1 MVQRA
6 VELETQVLEVTS
18 LGKGFL
24 SCCARD
30 RDEIK
35 ERERKKMRG
44 AGSIA
49 GNIPVY
55 GERQVKTA
63 EGKGGVKTLSRRD
76 ALEKEEQ
83 TPGHSTSRVSPQQ
96 RTSAHMWGGVWL
108 FGL

>member
-1 MVQRA
+1 M
-6 VELETQVLEVTS
+6 
-18 LGKGFL
+18 LGN
-24 SCCARD
+24 

-35 ERERKKMRG
+35 ERERKKTRG

-49 GNIPVY
+49 GNVPVY
-55 GERQVKTA
+55 GGRQIKTA

-76 ALEKEEQ
+76 VLEKEEQ

-96 RTSAHMWGGVWL
+96 STSARMWGGAWL